1 MPQFHFRLESG
12 NRPGRAMS
20 FDLPD
25 SSVVGH
31 VAKQVARRMA
41 SEQMTGGSLDTQQEL
56 EVIDGEGVIV
66 ARYRLGEFLQIF

>member
-25 SSVVGH
+25 ASVVGL

-41 SEQMTGGSLDTQQEL
+41 SDLMNGGSLDTRQEL
-56 EVIDGEGVIV
+56 AVSDGDGVIV
-66 ARYRLGEFLQIF
+66 ARYRLGEFLQIV